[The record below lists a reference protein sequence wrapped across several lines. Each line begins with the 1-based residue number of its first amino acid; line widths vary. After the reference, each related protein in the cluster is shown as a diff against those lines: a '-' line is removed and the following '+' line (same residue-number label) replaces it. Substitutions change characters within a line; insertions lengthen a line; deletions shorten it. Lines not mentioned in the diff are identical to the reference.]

1 MNRYLGK
8 LGCATALAA
17 AIPAM
22 AVAEL
27 PGMQGTQHIGITVP
41 DVDGAVGFLVDVLGC
56 ESFYSFGPFGP
67 FEDDWMEKNLNVD
80 PRAVIELITM
90 VKCGNGPALEVF
102 QYTSPDQAETPPKN
116 SDIGGYHIALY
127 VDDIREAVDYLRA
140 NDVRVL
146 EEPHPLTGTG
156 SEGQE
161 WVYFLAPWGMQ
172 MELVSYPDGMAYEE
186 TTESRFW
193 DPRS

>member
-1 MNRYLGK
+1 MTNYLK
-8 LGCATALAA
+8 PLAIAAALASPLA
-17 AIPAM
+17 AN
-22 AVAEL
+22 AEL
-27 PGMQGTQHIGITVP
+27 PGMRGTQHIGITVP
-41 DVDGAVGFLVDVLGC
+41 DVDEAVDWLVDVIGC

-67 FEDDWMEKNLNVD
+67 FEDDWMADNLNVN
-80 PRAVIELITM
+80 PRAVIEMITM

-102 QYTSPDQAETPPKN
+102 KYTSPDQNPEPPKN

-127 VDDIREAVDYLRA
+127 VDDIREAVKYLRE

-146 EEPHPLTGTG
+146 EDPHPLTGTG

-172 MELVSYPDGMAYEE
+172 MEIVSYPDGMSYEQ
-186 TTESRFW
+186 TTEKRFW
-193 DPRS
+193 DPRG